1 MPRTVNTAAAEAQ
14 RPTRDALA
22 QFMTP
27 PVLVRESSRD
37 FVRSLLDSY
46 ANWGSWTDRQF
57 AAAQRVVREVND
69 EAQRA
74 VMGAVAEVAADAAAL
89 PAAVGA
95 GLDRI
100 HALFATAR
108 ANGLRS
114 PRLTIANGV
123 QLTAQRADENAINV
137 REGGFYRGTIRGG
150 IFRPAHGSTASLT
163 ETLARLAANP
173 TAELTA
179 YGRATGRC
187 SCCSRPLTD
196 PVSVAMSIGPVCAAR
211 FGISRA
217 GVAPAAAGSVTLAEG
232 TPTPAIARAVAA
244 NTLRERATIAN
255 RARARRAAAT
265 IHPASP
271 FTREY
276 GDDEILQ

>member
-37 FVRSLLDSY
+37 FVRSLLSSF
-46 ANWGSWTDRQF
+46 ASWGSWTDRQF

-89 PAAVGA
+89 PAAVAAPA

-123 QLTAQRADENAINV
+123 QLTAQRADADAINV

-196 PVSVAMSIGPVCAAR
+196 PVSVAMSIGPICAAR

-217 GVAPAAAGSVTLAEG
+217 GVTPAAAGSVTLAEG
-232 TPTPAIARAVAA
+232 TPTPAIAPTRRPAPSTNPFTRA
-244 NTLRERATIAN
+244 I
-255 RARARRAAAT
+255 RARAAAAT

-276 GDDEILQ
+276 DDDEILR